1 MRVVCDR
8 PRATYI
14 YVCNELTAAQTVS
27 MWDSGDVTE
36 GEMANTVSGIINFPA
51 IDTMSQTHISWP
63 EKLLCHRMTFL
74 GPVVY
79 LVSSTTLQ
87 PSLLQYGMGTY
98 YLIGEVLCRS
108 GYSHG

>member
-1 MRVVCDR
+1 M
-8 PRATYI
+8 
-14 YVCNELTAAQTVS
+14 YVRGNELTATQTIS

-51 IDTMSQTHISWP
+51 VDTMSQTYISWP

-74 GPVVY
+74 GPVPRSVPSKQYY
-79 LVSSTTLQ
+79 LLQ
-87 PSLLQYGMGTY
+87 PSPLQYGMGTY

-108 GYSHG
+108 GYSDS